1 MKSVNNKQKHLSGFT
16 LLEVLVAFSLL
27 AVLLTVIIQSHGET
41 AFFLEKTG
49 KLALVQKEVIN
60 ELLRV
65 ERNYA
70 GESITA
76 SEGTFEEGHLLAGDR
91 WQKEIM
97 QEDFLGLIPVL
108 RITYRIIWIPAKGQ
122 KEQHFESSIIGEIK

>member
-1 MKSVNNKQKHLSGFT
+1 MKSPTNTLKCSTGFT

-27 AVLLTVIIQSHGET
+27 AILLTVIIQSQGET

-60 ELLRV
+60 ELSRI
-65 ERNYA
+65 ERIYSSEA
-70 GESITA
+70 ITA
-76 SEGTFEEGHLLAGDR
+76 SEGTFEEGHVLAGDK
-91 WQKEIM
+91 WQKEIV

-108 RITYRIIWIPAKGQ
+108 RITYRIIWIPVKGQ
-122 KEQHFESSIIGEIK
+122 KEQYFESSIIGEVK